1 MIQTNE
7 LVSFLKLKTVHSGF
21 LDQIKVSYRPLIC
34 PFDELL
40 NEVKDAQS
48 AFDIGCGS
56 GQFALLLAEFTNIK
70 KIGGIEI
77 DKRLITNAR
86 DLLQPYSGKVTT
98 DFQPYDGSTLPDS
111 MKEYD
116 LIFLIDVLHHIPVA
130 FQESF
135 LKKVYDHMRPGARFI
150 VKDINGGSPFVLF
163 NKMHDLIFA
172 REIGHEWSMKR
183 LIDTAQQA
191 GFKILSTS
199 KKQIYVY
206 PHYTVILT
214 K

>member
-1 MIQTNE
+1 MIQTSE
-7 LVSFLKLKTVHSGF
+7 LVSFLKLKTVKSGF

-40 NEVKDAQS
+40 NEVKDAKS

-56 GQFALLLAEFTNIK
+56 GQFALLLAEFTDIK
-70 KIGGIEI
+70 RIGGIEI
-77 DKRLITNAR
+77 DDRLVNNAR
-86 DLLQPYSGKVTT
+86 ELLKPYSGKVTT
-98 DFQPYDGSTLPDS
+98 DFRPYDGTTLPDN
-111 MKEYD
+111 MNEYD
-116 LIFLIDVLHHIPVA
+116 LIFLIDVLHHIPVK
-130 FQESF
+130 FQNEF
-135 LKKVYDHMRPGARFI
+135 FKRVYAHMRPGARFI

-163 NKMHDLIFA
+163 NKMHDLVFA

-183 LIDTAQQA
+183 LCETAEKI
-191 GFKILSTS
+191 GFKILSTN

>member
-1 MIQTNE
+1 MIQTSE
-7 LVSFLKLKTVHSGF
+7 LVSFLKMKTVHSGF

-40 NEVKDAQS
+40 NEVQDAQS

-56 GQFALLLAEFTNIK
+56 GQFALLLAEFTGIK

-77 DKRLITNAR
+77 DQRLVNNAR
-86 DLLQPYSGKVTT
+86 ELLKPYASKVVT
-98 DFQPYDGSTLPDS
+98 DFQPYDGSTLPES
-111 MKEYD
+111 MKAYD
-116 LIFLIDVLHHIPVA
+116 LIFLIDVLHHIPTKY
-130 FQESF
+130 QESF

-163 NKMHDLIFA
+163 NKMHDLVFA

-183 LIDTAQQA
+183 LIDTAQKT
-191 GFKILSTS
+191 GFKILTTR